1 MMASL
6 MSLHVQQV
14 LPIPKVPGLPRLHHH
29 GIVYIYI
36 YPDFRVISLSET
48 LRPHPSEITS
58 TGPDGVIN
66 TKYLMVLLCF

>member
-14 LPIPKVPGLPRLHHH
+14 LPIPKIPGLPKLHHH

-36 YPDFRVISLSET
+36 RT
-48 LRPHPSEITS
+48 LGQFPYLRLPPHPFEIKLTA
-58 TGPDGVIN
+58 PDGVID
-66 TKYLMVLLCF
+66 TKYLMVLLCL